1 MASTSSALT
10 ISSSSTLHDCKAPRQ
25 SPAASPQCVSLPSPL
40 LHSQNCSWKTTAY
53 CRSIARNVM
62 AMATGEAPAE
72 AAPTEVPEIVKTLQE
87 TWDKVDDKYAVSSL
101 ALVGVVALWGSV
113 GLISAID
120 RLPLIPGILEIVGIG
135 YTGWF
140 VYKNI
145 VFKPDREALVRKVKE
160 TYNEILGSN

>member
-10 ISSSSTLHDCKAPRQ
+10 ISSSSTLLDGKAPRQ
-25 SPAASPQCVSLPSPL
+25 SPAASPQCVSLPPPP
-40 LHSQNCSWKTTAY
+40 LHSQNRSWKTTAY
-53 CRSIARNVM
+53 CRKVARKVM

-72 AAPTEVPEIVKTLQE
+72 ATPTEVPEIVKTLQE

-101 ALVGVVALWGSV
+101 ALVGVIALWGSV